1 MIPKKYILK
10 LRNELA
16 GPLLESGDPG
26 YDQSLVTGNR
36 RIDFCPGI
44 RAHSSTRREGKN
56 HG

>member
-1 MIPKKYILK
+1 MILKKYILK

-26 YDQSLVTGNR
+26 YDQSLVTGNGW
-36 RIDFCPGI
+36 IDFCPGI